1 MKKILF
7 SVFIFVS
14 ISVLLLSCNAKNNT
28 VNVLNDTVSGG
39 KIPNNNAIPVISFN
53 SDFHDFGKL
62 SPDEIV
68 SYAFKFKNTGKSI
81 LVISNVATSCG
92 CTVIDYP
99 KKPVKPGEESM
110 IDVKFDSRGKH
121 GLQTK
126 SITVIANTE
135 PAATT
140 LRIQASIIE
149 PEDI

>member
-1 MKKILF
+1 MKQNF
-7 SVFIFVS
+7 FAVFIFAFVS
-14 ISVLLLSCNAKNNT
+14 ALLLSCNSNNST
-28 VNVLNDTVSGG
+28 VNILNDTVAGG
-39 KIPNNNAIPVISFN
+39 VISNSNAMPVISFN
-53 SDFHDFGKL
+53 EDFHDFGKL

-81 LVISNVATSCG
+81 LVISNVAASCG
-92 CTVIDYP
+92 CTVVDYP

-110 IDVKFDSRGKH
+110 IDVKFDTKGKR

-140 LRIQASIIE
+140 LRIQASIVE